1 MINYHLL
8 VSGRVQGVGFRWS
21 TLRLAQQMH
30 LSGLVKN
37 LPSGQVYLEVQ
48 GPAAKVE
55 QFCQQVAAGP
65 TPYARVTAVQKNKGQ
80 LTDYH
85 NQFFVT
91 S

>member
-8 VSGRVQGVGFRWS
+8 ISGRVQGVGFRWS
-21 TLRLAQQMH
+21 VLQLARQMRLC
-30 LSGLVKN
+30 GFVKN
-37 LPSGQVYLEVQ
+37 LPNGQVYLEVQ
-48 GPAAKVE
+48 GPVAEVE
-55 QFCQQVAAGP
+55 QFCQKTAAGP

-91 S
+91 R